1 MHLDED
7 SAVGSIAIVRE
18 AIERMDDHLT
28 TLENEASRLQ
38 SGWDGDARDAF
49 TAAMREWNES
59 VRVLRGAAVTAGDRA
74 HGAVRRFGDFDRRRA
89 GACGR

>member
-18 AIERMDDHLT
+18 AIDRIDEHLT
-28 TLENEASRLQ
+28 TLENEAARLQ
-38 SGWDGDARDAF
+38 ASWDGDARDAF
-49 TAAMREWNES
+49 ATAMREWDES
-59 VRVLRGAAVTAGDRA
+59 VRVLRAAAAAAGERA

-89 GACGR
+89 GAWA